1 MNKFLVVLI
10 TLFGFQFFV
19 IGLMWIILPYNIA
32 ATFGIYSFAEGLGL
46 SSQLGDTGSYF
57 LSLGIMM
64 IAAVYTQKSIWFYAP
79 SLILAITAL
88 YRILSW
94 IFHDATFA
102 TQFIVMEIL
111 IVFLLLYTSSKL
123 KKNK

>member
-1 MNKFLVVLI
+1 
-10 TLFGFQFFV
+10 
-19 IGLMWIILPYNIA
+19 MWIVSPYNAA
-32 ATFGIYSFAEGLGL
+32 ATFGIFSLSEGIGL

-79 SLILAITAL
+79 SIMLSITAV

-94 IFHDATFA
+94 LLHDAHEHYT
-102 TQFIVMEIL
+102 EYLIL
-111 IVFLLLYTSSKL
+111 PEQQIFCNHLA
-123 KKNK
+123 

>member
-10 TLFGFQFFV
+10 TIFGFQFLI
-19 IGLMWIILPYNIA
+19 IGLMWIASPYNAA
-32 ATFGIYSFAEGLGL
+32 ATFGIFSLSEGIGL

-64 IAAVYTQKSIWFYAP
+64 IAAVYTQKSIWFYA
-79 SLILAITAL
+79 SSIMLSITAV

-94 IFHDATFA
+94 LLHDAAFA
-102 TQFIVMEIL
+102 TQFIAAEIF
-111 IVFLLLYTSSKL
+111 IVLLLLYTSKRISEK
-123 KKNK
+123 

>member
-1 MNKFLVVLI
+1 MNKFLVVLTTI
-10 TLFGFQFFV
+10 FGFQFLI
-19 IGLMWIILPYNIA
+19 IGLMWIVSPYNAA
-32 ATFGIYSFAEGLGL
+32 ATFGIFSLSEGIGL

-79 SLILAITAL
+79 SIMLSITAV

-94 IFHDATFA
+94 LLHDAAFA
-102 TQFIVMEIL
+102 TQFIAAEIF
-111 IVFLLLYTSSKL
+111 IVLLLVYTSKRISK
-123 KKNK
+123 N

>member
-1 MNKFLVVLI
+1 
-10 TLFGFQFFV
+10 
-19 IGLMWIILPYNIA
+19 MWIVSPYNAA
-32 ATFGIYSFAEGLGL
+32 ATFGIFSLSEGIGL

-79 SLILAITAL
+79 SIMLSITAV

-94 IFHDATFA
+94 LLHDAAFA
-102 TQFIVMEIL
+102 TQFIAAEIF
-111 IVFLLLYTSSKL
+111 IVLLLLYTSKRISE
-123 KKNK
+123 N